1 MVRMARV
8 GGSMQVGD
16 LVWSRQWKMG
26 VIVAVDWH
34 TDIGTPFDYG
44 VFFFD
49 IARIEG
55 VDDSCRFDGNLEVL

>member
-1 MVRMARV
+1 
-8 GGSMQVGD
+8 MQVGD
-16 LVWSRQWKMG
+16 LVWSRWWKMG

-49 IARIEG
+49 IDRIEG
-55 VDDSCRFDGNLEVL
+55 VDYSWTSD